1 MGFTAWGGLFATLFN
16 LFLLRMGYGP
26 AVIGTIN
33 AVGSLSF
40 GLMCLP
46 AGWVGQRWGSRR
58 AMIGGLAMVGMGQ
71 FMLAQADLAPESAR
85 LAWLYSMNWLSASG
99 AAFYAVN
106 MSPYLMGIVTPDV
119 RRYVFSVQVAASPL
133 GAFAGSLVG
142 GFLPGIFALLFGLST
157 ATPQPY
163 RLALMVS
170 AACLIPATLSIVLA
184 KESETI
190 EEQIAP
196 TTGRAAAA
204 PWGFI
209 LLMAVIVALQAS
221 GEGAIRTFFNVYMDQ
236 GLGMPTARIGMMA
249 SLGSLMAGMA
259 ALFTPMLVARMG
271 MGRSYV
277 STSLGM
283 AALLL
288 PIALIPWAPAAGLS
302 YAGVIGAASMAR
314 PAMSLYQMEGVP
326 ARWRSAIAAAATL
339 SVGASWAIV
348 ATVGGVLIVRYS
360 YTAMFLGAAALTA
373 AGALLFAAHRRF
385 RSPAPT
391 PADCARH
398 AMASDAPRAATTPA
412 SEDAH
417 STG

>member
-16 LFLLRMGYGP
+16 LFLLRLGYGP

-33 AVGSLSF
+33 AVGSLGF

-46 AGWVGQRWGSRR
+46 AGWVGQRWGNRR
-58 AMIGGLAMVGMGQ
+58 AMIGGLMMVGAGQ
-71 FMLAQADLAPESAR
+71 FLLAQADVAPEASR
-85 LAWLYSMNWLSASG
+85 LTWLYTMNLLSAAG

-106 MSPYLMGIVTPDV
+106 MSPYLMSVAALAA
-119 RRYVFSVQVAASPL
+119 RRYVFSVQVAVTPL
-133 GAFAGSLVG
+133 GAFAGSLIG

-157 ATPQPY
+157 TGAQPY

-170 AACLIPATLSIVLA
+170 ALCLVPATLAMILA
-184 KESETI
+184 KDGETV
-190 EEQIAP
+190 EERVLP
-196 TTGRAAAA
+196 TSDRPRPAVA

-209 LLMAVIVALQAS
+209 LLMALIVALQAS
-221 GEGAIRTFFNVYMDQ
+221 GEGAIRTFFNVYLDQ
-236 GLGMPTARIGMMA
+236 GLGVATARIGMMA
-249 SLGSLMAGMA
+249 SLGNLMAGVA
-259 ALFTPMLVARMG
+259 ALFSPMLVGRMG

-277 STSLGM
+277 TTSLGM

-385 RSPAPT
+385 TS
-391 PADCARH
+391 
-398 AMASDAPRAATTPA
+398 
-412 SEDAH
+412 
-417 STG
+417 